1 MKTMLPHAEST
12 YPSISGTYSEITLP
26 YLQISGTY
34 SEITLPYLQKV
45 VITTTIRVSTTI
57 TKSLYLNAFQNVGGR
72 MVVKYTKLNIIHL
85 NKNEISLKE

>member
-1 MKTMLPHAEST
+1 MLPHAEST

-26 YLQISGTY
+26 YSKISGTY
-34 SEITLPYLQKV
+34 SEIALPYLQKV

-72 MVVKYTKLNIIHL
+72 MVVKYTKLNIYL
-85 NKNEISLKE
+85 LPF

>member
-1 MKTMLPHAEST
+1 MLPHAEST
-12 YPSISGTYSEITLP
+12 NPSISGTYSEITLP

-57 TKSLYLNAFQNVGGR
+57 TKSLYLNAFQNVDGR

>member
-1 MKTMLPHAEST
+1 MLPHAEST

-34 SEITLPYLQKV
+34 SEITLPSLQKV

-85 NKNEISLKE
+85 NINEISLKE

>member
-1 MKTMLPHAEST
+1 MLPHAEST

-26 YLQISGTY
+26 YSSISATY

-45 VITTTIRVSTTI
+45 VVTTTIRVSTTI
-57 TKSLYLNAFQNVGGR
+57 AKSLYLKAFQNISGR

>member
-1 MKTMLPHAEST
+1 MLPHAEST

-26 YLQISGTY
+26 YLQISGAY

-57 TKSLYLNAFQNVGGR
+57 TKSLYLNAFQNVDGR

>member
-1 MKTMLPHAEST
+1 MLPHAEST

-45 VITTTIRVSTTI
+45 VITTTIRVSTT
-57 TKSLYLNAFQNVGGR
+57 TSKGVYLNTFQNIDGR
-72 MVVKYTKLNIIHL
+72 MVVKFIKTL
-85 NKNEISLKE
+85 

>member
-1 MKTMLPHAEST
+1 MLPHAEST

-26 YLQISGTY
+26 YSKISGTY

-57 TKSLYLNAFQNVGGR
+57 TKSLYLNAFQNVDGR
-72 MVVKYTKLNIIHL
+72 LVVKYTKLNIIHL

>member
-1 MKTMLPHAEST
+1 MLPHAKST

-26 YLQISGTY
+26 YLQISATY

-57 TKSLYLNAFQNVGGR
+57 TKSLYLNAFQNVSGR

>member
-1 MKTMLPHAEST
+1 MLPHAEST

-57 TKSLYLNAFQNVGGR
+57 TKSLYLNAFQNVDGR
-72 MVVKYTKLNIIHL
+72 LVVKYTKLNIIHL